1 MSDHAIFVLAAYGVA
16 FVVLG
21 VLCVASWRG
30 YVQARRDVARL
41 EALMP
46 QDRGRTRRR

>member
-1 MSDHAIFVLAAYGVA
+1 MSEHGLFVLAAYGVA

-30 YVQARRDVARL
+30 YVTARRDVARL

-46 QDRGRTRRR
+46 ARRQ